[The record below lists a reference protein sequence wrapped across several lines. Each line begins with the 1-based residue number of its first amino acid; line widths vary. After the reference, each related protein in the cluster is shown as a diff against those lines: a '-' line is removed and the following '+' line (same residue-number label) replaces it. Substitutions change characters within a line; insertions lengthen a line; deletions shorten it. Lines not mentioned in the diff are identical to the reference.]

1 MKRNALRVAGRGWGT
16 HRTVTAAV
24 RAAGE
29 GAVIH
34 VQPGDYRESVVLD
47 RDITLIAEKG
57 PGTVR
62 VVAAHGPAITVRGG
76 TCELRDLTVEG
87 TADRE
92 PAVLVRGGRAVLDHC
107 AVSGGRVEIG
117 RGTVELR
124 TCTIEN
130 AEGSGVLVTG
140 TAHAVLEECV
150 IRSMAGHGLTLSDAA
165 RAEVRH
171 TTVERAT
178 GCGIVLTGESQG
190 IFEAC
195 TVRRVGDAGLLAQTR
210 SRPLLRD
217 CRLHDVRTQGVRAAD
232 GATAAA
238 VTPAAEEGE
247 HAAAAERGA
256 PRIRLETCEIFRT
269 GSEGVLAG
277 DAARLQMDD
286 CQIRETG
293 GAGVIATGTGR
304 VEMDRVRVVDV
315 PGTGLA
321 VVEDAEL
328 RVHGGTVAR
337 TGANG
342 VHATDRCTVQLTEC
356 EISTTAYTAL
366 HIADNVRAEL
376 RSCTVRDSAQHAVR
390 VEGAADLTAED
401 TRIERARMTG
411 VDVKDAD
418 AVLRGLVVADTAT
431 GIRLDSRHRPLL
443 ADCEVLRPARTG
455 VEIAAGTSA
464 LLVGGRIEG
473 SGSAGVFLD
482 ERSEAWI
489 EDLTILDAQGSGL
502 VIWAGARPRVRSVTI
517 AGTTKNGV
525 YAGDGSEGLLE
536 DCTIS
541 ATGYPA
547 VYVGSKAAPILRRCL
562 VRDTDE
568 GLSQAD
574 DAVARFEQCRTS
586 GVTASTLPTAD
597 EDDGTGP
604 ARAAD
609 TEGRTAG
616 VPATGPGTASG
627 TALAVREGTGEDR
640 LPELLAELGDLV
652 GLESVKREVESMA
665 KLMQLVKRRQEAGL
679 QPPPLSRHLVFA
691 GNPGTGKTTVA
702 RLYGRLLAAL
712 GLLTDGHLV
721 EADRGALV
729 GEYVGHTA
737 PRTTAVFKRA
747 LGGVLFIDEA
757 YSLVPAGQ
765 STDFGQEAI
774 STLVKLME
782 DHRDDVVVIAAGYP
796 EDMERLIDSNPGLA
810 SRFTRTLRFDDYSSR
825 DLVRIVEHQAARHE
839 YRIGDDTATALLDH
853 FGSIARTERFGNG
866 RTARQV
872 FQQMTE
878 QHAMRVA
885 DLSDPDVDDLTVLL
899 PADVPAAVS

>member
-1 MKRNALRVAGRGWGT
+1 MKRNALRVADRGWGT

-24 RAAGE
+24 RAADE

-34 VQPGDYRESVVLD
+34 VQPGDYRETVVLD

-62 VVAAHGPAITVRGG
+62 VVAPYGPAITVRGG

-87 TADRE
+87 SADRE

-117 RGTVELR
+117 RGAAELR
-124 TCTIEN
+124 TCTVEN
-130 AEGSGVLVTG
+130 AEGSGVFLTG

-150 IRSMAGHGLTLSDAA
+150 IRSTAGHGLTLSDAA

-190 IFEAC
+190 TFDAC
-195 TVRRVGDAGLLAQTR
+195 TVRHVGDAGLLAETR
-210 SRPLLRD
+210 SRSFLRD

-256 PRIRLETCEIFRT
+256 PRTRLETCEIFRT
-269 GSEGVLAG
+269 GGEGVLAG
-277 DAARLQMDD
+277 DAARLRMDD

-293 GAGVIATGTGR
+293 GAGVIAAGTGR

-328 RVHGGTVAR
+328 RVRGGTVAR

-342 VHATDRCTVQLTEC
+342 LHATDRGTVRLTEC

-366 HIADNVRAEL
+366 HIAGGVRAEL
-376 RSCTVRDSAQHAVR
+376 RSCTVRDSAQHAVH
-390 VEGAADLTAED
+390 VEGAADFTAED
-401 TRIERARMTG
+401 TRIEVARMTG

-418 AVLRGLVVADTAT
+418 AVLRGVVVADTET
-431 GIRLDSRHRPLL
+431 GVRLDSRHRPLL
-443 ADCEVLRPARTG
+443 ADCEVLRTARTG
-455 VEIAAGTSA
+455 VEIAADTGA

-489 EDLTILDAQGSGL
+489 EDLTVADAQGSGL

-517 AGTTKNGV
+517 TGTAKNGV

-547 VYVGSKAAPILRRCL
+547 VYVGSKASPLLRRCL
-562 VRDTDE
+562 VQDTDE
-568 GLSQAD
+568 DLSQAD
-574 DAVARFEQCRTS
+574 DAAARFEQCRTS

-597 EDDGTGP
+597 AGDAAGP
-604 ARAAD
+604 ARVAGTA
-609 TEGRTAG
+609 GRTAG
-616 VPATGPGTASG
+616 VPPTGPGTVV
-627 TALAVREGTGEDR
+627 AVREGTGEDR

-652 GLESVKREVESMA
+652 GLEGVKREVESMA

-796 EDMERLIDSNPGLA
+796 QDMERLIGSNPGLA
-810 SRFTRTLRFDDYSSR
+810 SRFTRTLRFDDYSSQ

-839 YRIGDDTATALLDH
+839 YRIGDDTAAALLDH
-853 FGSIARTERFGNG
+853 FGSLARTERFGNG

-878 QHAMRVA
+878 RHAMRVA
-885 DLSDPDVDDLTVLL
+885 DLSDPDADDLTVLL
-899 PADVPAAVS
+899 PDDVPAVVS

>member
-1 MKRNALRVAGRGWGT
+1 MKRNAVRVADRGWGT

-24 RAAGE
+24 RAADE

-76 TCELRDLTVEG
+76 TCELRDLTVQG
-87 TADRE
+87 TTDRE

-117 RGTVELR
+117 RGTAELR
-124 TCTIEN
+124 TGTVEN

-140 TAHAVLEECV
+140 TAQVVVEDCV
-150 IRSMAGHGLTLSDAA
+150 IRSTAGHGLTLGDAA
-165 RAEVRH
+165 RAEVRR

-190 IFEAC
+190 TFDAC
-195 TVRRVGDAGLLAQTR
+195 TVRHVGDAGLLAQTP

-217 CRLHDVRTQGVRAAD
+217 CRLHDVRTQGVRAGN

-238 VTPAAEEGE
+238 FVPAAEEE
-247 HAAAAERGA
+247 ENAAAAERGA
-256 PRIRLETCEIFRT
+256 PRTRLETCEIFRT

-277 DAARLQMDD
+277 DASRLRMDD

-293 GAGVIATGTGR
+293 GAGVIAAGTGR

-328 RVHGGTVAR
+328 RVRGCTVAR

-342 VHATDRCTVQLTEC
+342 VHATDRCTVRLTEC

-366 HIADNVRAEL
+366 HISGNVRAEL

-390 VEGAADLTAED
+390 VEGAADFTAED

-418 AVLRGLVVADTAT
+418 AVLRGLVVADTET

-489 EDLTILDAQGSGL
+489 EDLTISDAQGSGL
-502 VIWAGARPRVRSVTI
+502 VIWAGARPRVRSLTI

-525 YAGDGSEGLLE
+525 YAGDGSGGLLE
-536 DCTIS
+536 DCAIS

-547 VYVGSKAAPILRRCL
+547 VYVGSKAAPLLRRCL
-562 VRDTDE
+562 VHDTDE
-568 GLSQAD
+568 DLSQAD
-574 DAVARFEQCRTS
+574 DAAARFEQCRTS

-597 EDDGTGP
+597 AEDTAGP
-604 ARAAD
+604 AR
-609 TEGRTAG
+609 TAG
-616 VPATGPGTASG
+616 TAGIPSTGPGTAV
-627 TALAVREGTGEDR
+627 TVREGPGEDR

-747 LGGVLFIDEA
+747 LGGVLFVDEA

-796 EDMERLIDSNPGLA
+796 QDMERLIDSNPGLA
-810 SRFTRTLRFDDYSSR
+810 SRFTRTLRFDDYSSH
-825 DLVRIVEHQAARHE
+825 DLVRIVEHQATRHE
-839 YRIGDDTATALLDH
+839 YRIGDDTAAALLDH

-885 DLSDPDVDDLTVLL
+885 DLPDPDADDLTVLL
-899 PADVPAAVS
+899 PVDVPAVVS

>member
-1 MKRNALRVAGRGWGT
+1 MKRNALRVADRGWGT
-16 HRTVTAAV
+16 HRTVTAAI
-24 RAAGE
+24 RAADE

-76 TCELRDLTVEG
+76 TSELRDLTAEG
-87 TADRE
+87 TAGRE

-117 RGTVELR
+117 RGTAELR
-124 TCTIEN
+124 TCTVEN

-140 TAHAVLEECV
+140 TAQVVVEDCV
-150 IRSMAGHGLTLSDAA
+150 IRSTAGHGLTLTDAA

-190 IFEAC
+190 TFDAC
-195 TVRRVGDAGLLAQTR
+195 TVRHVGDAGLLAQPR

-217 CRLHDVRTQGVRAAD
+217 CRLHDIGTQGVRAAD
-232 GATAAA
+232 GASAAA

-256 PRIRLETCEIFRT
+256 PRTRLETCEIFRT
-269 GSEGVLAG
+269 GGEGVLAG
-277 DAARLQMDD
+277 DAARLRMDD

-293 GAGVIATGTGR
+293 GAGVIAAGTGH
-304 VEMDRVRVVDV
+304 VEMERVRVVDV

-321 VVEDAEL
+321 VLEDAEL
-328 RVHGGTVAR
+328 RVRGGTVAR

-342 VHATDRCTVQLTEC
+342 LHATDRCTVRLTEC
-356 EISTTAYTAL
+356 EIATTAYTAL
-366 HIADNVRAEL
+366 HVAGSVRAEL
-376 RSCTVRDSAQHAVR
+376 RSCTVRDSAQHAVH
-390 VEGAADLTAED
+390 VEGAADFTAED
-401 TRIERARMTG
+401 TRIERARMAG

-418 AVLRGLVVADTAT
+418 AVLRGLVVADTET

-489 EDLTILDAQGSGL
+489 EDLTVSDSQGSGL

-525 YAGDGSEGLLE
+525 YAGDGSGGLLE

-547 VYVGSKAAPILRRCL
+547 VYVGSKASPLLRRCL

-568 GLSQAD
+568 DLSQAD
-574 DAVARFEQCRTS
+574 DAAARFEQCHTS

-597 EDDGTGP
+597 AGAAAGP
-604 ARAAD
+604 LHAA
-609 TEGRTAG
+609 GTAG
-616 VPATGPGTASG
+616 APATGPGTAPG
-627 TALAVREGTGEDR
+627 TAVAVREGTGEDR

-796 EDMERLIDSNPGLA
+796 QDMERLIDSNPGLA
-810 SRFTRTLRFDDYSSR
+810 SRFTRTLRFDDYSSQ

-839 YRIGDDTATALLDH
+839 YRIGDDTAAALLDH

-885 DLSDPDVDDLTVLL
+885 DLSDPDADDLTVLL
-899 PADVPAAVS
+899 PVDVPAAVS

>member
-1 MKRNALRVAGRGWGT
+1 M
-16 HRTVTAAV
+16 TAAV
-24 RAAGE
+24 RAADE

-34 VQPGDYRESVVLD
+34 VQPGDYRESLVLD

-76 TCELRDLTVEG
+76 TCELRDLTVQS
-87 TADRE
+87 TTDRE

-117 RGTVELR
+117 RGTAELR
-124 TCTIEN
+124 TCTVEN

-140 TAHAVLEECV
+140 KAQVVVEDCV
-150 IRSMAGHGLTLSDAA
+150 IRSTAGHGLTFSDAA
-165 RAEVRH
+165 RAEVRR

-190 IFEAC
+190 TFDAC
-195 TVRRVGDAGLLAQTR
+195 TVRHVGDAGLLAQTP
-210 SRPLLRD
+210 SRALLRD
-217 CRLHDVRTQGVRAAD
+217 CRLHGVRTQGVRAVN

-238 VTPAAEEGE
+238 VVPAAEEGE
-247 HAAAAERGA
+247 NAAAAERGA
-256 PRIRLETCEIFRT
+256 PRTRLETCEIFRT

-277 DAARLQMDD
+277 DASRLRMDD

-293 GAGVIATGTGR
+293 GAGVIAAGTGR

-321 VVEDAEL
+321 VLEDAEL
-328 RVHGGTVAR
+328 RVRGGTVAR

-342 VHATDRCTVQLTEC
+342 VHATDRCTVRLTEC

-366 HIADNVRAEL
+366 HIAGNVRAEL

-390 VEGAADLTAED
+390 VEGAADFTAED

-418 AVLRGLVVADTAT
+418 AVLRGLVVADTET
-431 GIRLDSRHRPLL
+431 GIRLGSRHRPLL

-489 EDLTILDAQGSGL
+489 EDLTISDAQGSGL
-502 VIWAGARPRVRSVTI
+502 VIWADARPRVRSLTI

-525 YAGDGSEGLLE
+525 YAGDGSGGLLE

-547 VYVGSKAAPILRRCL
+547 VYVGSKASPLLRRCL
-562 VRDTDE
+562 VHDTDE
-568 GLSQAD
+568 DLSRAD
-574 DAVARFEQCRTS
+574 DAAARFEQCRTS

-597 EDDGTGP
+597 AGDTGGP
-604 ARAAD
+604 AR
-609 TEGRTAG
+609 TAG
-616 VPATGPGTASG
+616 TAGIPSTGPGTAV
-627 TALAVREGTGEDR
+627 TVREGPGEDR
-640 LPELLAELGDLV
+640 LPQLLAELGDLV

-810 SRFTRTLRFDDYSSR
+810 SRFTRTLRFDDYSSQ

-839 YRIGDDTATALLDH
+839 YRIGDDTAAALLDH

-885 DLSDPDVDDLTVLL
+885 DLSDPDADDLTVLL
-899 PADVPAAVS
+899 PVDVPAAVS